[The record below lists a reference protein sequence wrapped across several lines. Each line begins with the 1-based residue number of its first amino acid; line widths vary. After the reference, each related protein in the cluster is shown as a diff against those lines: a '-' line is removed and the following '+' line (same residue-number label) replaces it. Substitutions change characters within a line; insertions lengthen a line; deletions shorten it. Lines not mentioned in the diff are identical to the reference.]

1 MRRQILRSK
10 ICGRAMLAPTFR
22 IERSIT
28 QRGCCSSLCNSLLFY
43 LWLGWSTNRVGGGSA
58 ARPTRSEQESPVPNE
73 TGDSQSKCSTLYAE
87 RKLATSRAVLLDY
100 HQAQPTSHEFARRGS
115 RLSTCRPEQLRQRR
129 LHQRRDRACRRPGS
143 RWSARRRP
151 RRRR

>member
-58 ARPTRSEQESPVPNE
+58 ARPTRSEQKSPVPKVPKE
-73 TGDSQSKCSTLYAE
+73 TGDSQSKTFDPIRRAE
-87 RKLATSRAVLLDY
+87 ASDRSGGFSS
-100 HQAQPTSHEFARRGS
+100 PCGS
-115 RLSTCRPEQLRQRR
+115 QNLSGPNWHRHCRSGGFTRLSSSKTYHARVWLPALPG
-129 LHQRRDRACRRPGS
+129 DRSGGFCSPYGS
-143 RWSARRRP
+143 
-151 RRRR
+151 

>member
-22 IERSIT
+22 IERCRT
-28 QRGCCSSLCNSLLFY
+28 KRGCCSSLCNRLLIN
-43 LWLGWSTNRVGGGSA
+43 LGLGWSTNRVGGGSA

-73 TGDSQSKCSTLYAE
+73 TGDFQSNLYFPIRRAD
-87 RKLATSRAVLLDY
+87 TSDQSGGFTRLPSSRMY
-100 HQAQPTSHEFARRGS
+100 QARNASGGS
-115 RLSTCRPEQLRQRR
+115 PLSTCRPGLRQRR